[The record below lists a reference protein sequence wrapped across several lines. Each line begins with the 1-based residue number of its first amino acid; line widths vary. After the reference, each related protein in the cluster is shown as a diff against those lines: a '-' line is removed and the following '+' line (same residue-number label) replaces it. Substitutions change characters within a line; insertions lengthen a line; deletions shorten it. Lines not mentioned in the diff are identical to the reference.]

1 MTIYHTHHII
11 PRHMGGT
18 DDPSN
23 LVKLTVEEH
32 AEAHRKLYEEHGQ
45 RGDYLAWKALSGQIG
60 KEEILYERS
69 RLGASQPG
77 EKNAMWGKTHSD
89 EAKRKMSE
97 TRKGV
102 KLSEE
107 HKAKISASHKK
118 RDSFYWTG
126 KTLSDEHKNN
136 LSKATKGIPKSEET
150 RAKMKQNALS
160 RPKHPCPSCGKKMDA
175 GNLTRH
181 MKKCTTY
188 S

>member
-77 EKNAMWGKTHSD
+77 ETNAMWGKTHSD

-107 HKAKISASHKK
+107 HKKSMSIAQKKNKNPGRGFKRRVSCVRCRMETSVASMSHH
-118 RDSFYWTG
+118 W
-126 KTLSDEHKNN
+126 
-136 LSKATKGIPKSEET
+136 KA
-150 RAKMKQNALS
+150 
-160 RPKHPCPSCGKKMDA
+160 D
-175 GNLTRH
+175 
-181 MKKCTTY
+181 KCTTY